1 MWYLFVFLCIA
12 VVVLSMVGIEI
23 LFMHTDAII
32 RWKQNYY
39 EQPTIGRIFKWI
51 IVIYVIVIISLI
63 GIVQYSNVTRKV
75 IDEEVRTCK
84 VIKMSCDNSAR
95 YVIAEDRND
104 PSIRFK
110 VDVEKDEYDILL
122 VGDLVTVEKIVTI
135 DPVSNKGEPIEE
147 LSCKPYS
154 E

>member
-1 MWYLFVFLCIA
+1 M
-12 VVVLSMVGIEI
+12 
-23 LFMHTDAII
+23 T
-32 RWKQNYY
+32 
-39 EQPTIGRIFKWI
+39 
-51 IVIYVIVIISLI
+51 
-63 GIVQYSNVTRKV
+63 
-75 IDEEVRTCK
+75 
-84 VIKMSCDNSAR
+84 CDNSAR

-104 PSIRFK
+104 SSIRFK
-110 VDVEKDEYDILL
+110 IDVEKDEYDILL